1 MAISSSNLLSRS
13 SWLDLESNFRTW
25 FYVFEEILD
34 IILTLETSVKFDRIF
49 SLRLG
54 ELNPFVEICGSQDI
68 LCIINKFLPGYF
80 TKLLNTYI

>member
-13 SWLDLESNFRTW
+13 SWLDLESNFRKW

-49 SLRLG
+49 SLKLG
-54 ELNPFVEICGSQDI
+54 ALTPFVEICCSQDT